1 MLRSMHDRLGSPT
14 GRLFRT
20 RTMVAPAAGNFAI
33 AQPWLGLRWIAG
45 YVVRLAIGIGSPC
58 LFLGLCC
65 FSGTHPLRAAESLK
79 GVRPTEDDG
88 PADPGHS
95 IHGEAFDQGPRQAAY
110 LMPGMGNVHWKVSV
124 DSPLAQR
131 FFDQGIGQLHGFWY
145 FEAER
150 SFRQVA
156 ALDPDCAMAYW
167 GMARANMQNQ
177 SRARGF
183 IDKAVERQSQAS
195 PLERQLITSLEKLL
209 KGLAGG
215 KAEAKRQAREAYVK
229 TLEELSLDHP
239 THIELKA
246 MLVLQAWENE
256 KDGLKIQ
263 SRLAIDAILDQIFRV
278 NPRHPAHH
286 FRIHLWDNAR
296 RERALASAAACGPAA
311 SGIAHMWHMPGHTYS
326 GLKRYRD
333 AAWQQEASARVDH
346 AHMIRDRVLP
356 DQIHNFAHNNEWLIR
371 NWLKIGQ
378 VQRAVDLAKNMGEL
392 PRHPK
397 YNTLEKGSANYG
409 RQRLLDSLTAYAM
422 WPEFIALADTVYLE
436 ATGREKL
443 DDERLAWLAIAHSSL
458 GNSQKFA
465 ECQSAFAARSRM
477 VDREQQN
484 LEKDLAALLAS
495 PPKNSQRAPGKQRAA
510 TRQPPALR
518 GAIPWDEFDWDE
530 TETVNLKPTGLE
542 LTDSAT
548 RGWGKLDQEKAK
560 KYKELQQRGE
570 RLSHQ
575 QHAIR
580 AYQAA
585 AAKDFGQAVA
595 WARGADKMVP
605 ATHRLEWYAQ
615 VMPSKQVLS
624 KAEELLESAK
634 GELLPL
640 ATAAWVA
647 WKVGDQERTKEWLT
661 ALFEVAGVADPQL
674 EVLKRLQPAIQ
685 GLGLEEE
692 AKPRLESAS
701 DLGERPALD
710 SLGPERWSPP
720 RAPAWSLVDADQRS
734 FSSHHFRNR
743 PYILVFYLGLGCL
756 HCVEQLQKL
765 SPELERFRGLGYELV
780 AISSESLDSL
790 REGLANYSQPMP
802 IPLLPN
808 AELDVFREFRCFD
821 DFENQ
826 PLHGTFVIDGQGR
839 VRWQDISAEPFMDV
853 DFLLSEVARLD
864 KLP

>member
-1 MLRSMHDRLGSPT
+1 MSFSSD
-14 GRLFRT
+14 
-20 RTMVAPAAGNFAI
+20 
-33 AQPWLGLRWIAG
+33 
-45 YVVRLAIGIGSPC
+45 IG
-58 LFLGLCC
+58 
-65 FSGTHPLRAAESLK
+65 PLLAAE
-79 GVRPTEDDG
+79 GAEIAMTTEDDG

-131 FFDQGIGQLHGFWY
+131 FFDQALGQLHGFWY

-156 ALDPDCAMAYW
+156 ALDPACAMAYW

-183 IDKAVERQSQAS
+183 IEKARELQSQAS
-195 PLERQLITSLEKLL
+195 PLERQLITSLDQLL
-209 KGLAGG
+209 KGLGGG

-239 THIELKA
+239 NNIELKA

-263 SRLAIDAILDQIFRV
+263 SRLAIDAIMDQIFRV

-286 FRIHLWDNAR
+286 FRIHLWDNGR

-378 VQRAVDLAKNMGEL
+378 LQRAVDLAKNMGEL

-409 RQRLLDSLTAYAM
+409 RQRLLDSLTAYA
-422 WPEFIALADTVYLE
+422 WWSELIALADTVYLE

-465 ECQSAFAARSRM
+465 EYQSAVEGRYRIAGS
-477 VDREQQN
+477 EQQK
-484 LEKDLAALLAS
+484 LEKELAALLAS
-495 PPKNSQRAPGKQRAA
+495 PSKNSQRASGKQRAA
-510 TRQPPALR
+510 NRQPPALR
-518 GAIPWDEFDWDE
+518 GAIPWDEFAWDE
-530 TETVNLKPTGLE
+530 TETVDLKPAALA
-542 LTDSAT
+542 LTDSTT
-548 RGWGKLDQEKAK
+548 RGWSKSDQEKVK
-560 KYKELQQRGE
+560 KYKELQQRRE

-585 AAKDFGQAVA
+585 AAKDWGRALA

-624 KAEELLESAK
+624 KAEALLQSAK

-647 WKVGDQERTKEWLT
+647 WKVGDQAKTKEWLT
-661 ALFEVAGVADPQL
+661 ALFEVAVAADQNL
-674 EVLKRLQPAIQ
+674 EVLNRLKPVIQ
-685 GLGLEEE
+685 DLGLEEA
-692 AKPRLESAS
+692 AKPRLEQAS
-701 DLGERPALD
+701 DLGERPVLD
-710 SLGPERWSPP
+710 SLGPERWSPSL
-720 RAPAWSLVDADQRS
+720 APAWSLVDADQRS
-734 FSSHHFRNR
+734 FSSHHFRQR
-743 PYILVFYLGLGCL
+743 PYVLVFYLGLGCL

-765 SPELERFRGLGYELV
+765 SPEVERFRALGYELV
-780 AISSESLDSL
+780 AISSESLDHL

-826 PLHGTFVIDGQGR
+826 PLHGTFVIDGLGR
-839 VRWQDISAEPFMDV
+839 VRWQDIGAEPFMDV
-853 DFLLSEVARLD
+853 EFLLSEVARLE